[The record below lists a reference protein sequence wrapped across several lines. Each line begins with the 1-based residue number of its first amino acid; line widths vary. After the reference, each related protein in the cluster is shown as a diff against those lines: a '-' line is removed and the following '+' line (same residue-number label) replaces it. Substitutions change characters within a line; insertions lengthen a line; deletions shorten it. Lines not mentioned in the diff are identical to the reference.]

1 MFTWYLKIGTD
12 LRNQNFLRTE
22 FRFKSITYL
31 LDFLIY
37 VHSSNSTFKVLFPID
52 SYLPTKPISPKNY
65 SVDIVGKG
73 LQKFSETYLDMFF
86 LEKNKQT
93 NPLLKVR
100 KKFQWKEYSFCD

>member
-37 VHSSNSTFKVLFPID
+37 VHTSNSTFKVLFLID

-65 SVDIVGKG
+65 NVDIVGKG

-86 LEKNKQT
+86 LEKTNKQI
-93 NPLLKVR
+93 P
-100 KKFQWKEYSFCD
+100 F